1 MADDRVR
8 IDLWHPRRADHDGCR
23 AGIARVPRVLHAG
36 PETISGRAGH
46 DGHAPVD
53 VLHDGFEHAAA
64 LAFGQARD
72 LARDAEGCHA
82 GDAAVDEQVDHALQ
96 AVVVDLAGRIERCRK
111 YGEYARKRIV
121 ARHRHFVVS
130 PHWLAV

>member
-1 MADDRVR
+1 MPTSTSGKAKPV
-8 IDLWHPRRADHDGCR
+8 
-23 AGIARVPRVLHAG
+23 IAPTAPARSSSSRD
-36 PETISGRAGH
+36 T
-46 DGHAPVD
+46 PVD

-72 LARDAEGCHA
+72 LARDAKGRHA

-111 YGEYARKRIV
+111 YREYARKRIV

-130 PHWLAV
+130 P